1 MTRFEDVQKI
11 IQGAFV
17 YIADN
22 KQYEFAS
29 KEEFVD
35 GKFYKD
41 YVVTSICSK
50 DNTLVLELQPWQSP
64 VTDMDAK
71 WVKEHKKL
79 NDSEPS
85 FF

>member
-1 MTRFEDVQKI
+1 MTRFEDVLKI

-17 YIADN
+17 CIADD

-29 KEEFVD
+29 REEFTD
-35 GKFYKD
+35 SAFCKN

-50 DNTLVLELQPWQSP
+50 NNTLVLELQPWQAP
-64 VTDMDAK
+64 VTDIDAE
-71 WVKEHKKL
+71 WVKEYKEL
-79 NDSEPS
+79 NGSEPS

>member
-1 MTRFEDVQKI
+1 MTRFEDVLKI

-17 YIADN
+17 CIADN

-29 KEEFVD
+29 KEEFMD
-35 GKFYKD
+35 AELYKN

-50 DNTLVLELQPWQSP
+50 NNTLVLELQPWQPP
-64 VTDMDAK
+64 VADMDAK
-71 WVKEHKKL
+71 WVKDHKEQ
-79 NDSEPS
+79 NGSEPS

>member
-1 MTRFEDVQKI
+1 MTRFEDVLKI

-17 YIADN
+17 CIADN

-29 KEEFVD
+29 KEEFGD
-35 GKFYKD
+35 SDLDKNYS
-41 YVVTSICSK
+41 VTSICSK
-50 DNTLVLELQPWQSP
+50 ENTLVLELQSWQPP

-71 WVKEHKKL
+71 WVKDHKEL
-79 NDSEPS
+79 NGSEPS

>member
-1 MTRFEDVQKI
+1 MTRFEDVLKI

-17 YIADN
+17 CIADN

-29 KEEFVD
+29 KEEFRD
-35 GKFYKD
+35 SDLYKN
-41 YVVTSICSK
+41 YSVTSICSK
-50 DNTLVLELQPWQSP
+50 ENTLGLELQSWQPS

-71 WVKEHKKL
+71 WVKDHKEL
-79 NDSEPS
+79 NGSEPS